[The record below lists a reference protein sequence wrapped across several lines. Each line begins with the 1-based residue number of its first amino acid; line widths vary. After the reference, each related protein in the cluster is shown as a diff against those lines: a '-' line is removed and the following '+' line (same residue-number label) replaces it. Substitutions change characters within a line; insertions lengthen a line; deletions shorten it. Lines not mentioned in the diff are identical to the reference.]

1 MYYFNRT
8 NRTTI
13 STISEISMHL
23 LSCVKLKGDVGKS
36 TNLNGESAKRYK
48 IQKKSFNLSS
58 RHHFAKFFFY
68 HVAFVSNL
76 KK

>member
-23 LSCVKLKGDVGKS
+23 LSCVKLKGDVGKLAS
-36 TNLNGESAKRYK
+36 LLT
-48 IQKKSFNLSS
+48 
-58 RHHFAKFFFY
+58 
-68 HVAFVSNL
+68 
-76 KK
+76 